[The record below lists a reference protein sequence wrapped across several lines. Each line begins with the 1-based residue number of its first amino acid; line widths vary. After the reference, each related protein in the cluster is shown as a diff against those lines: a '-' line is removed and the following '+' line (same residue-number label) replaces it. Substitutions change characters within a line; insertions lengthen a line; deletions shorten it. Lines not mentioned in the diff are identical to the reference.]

1 MIESK
6 EDDMINVYKVTVKGI
21 FVDQQKIEYRQL
33 IKKAENKQYFYK
45 EVKEKYYKLYFDIDY
60 HDKYSFIKN
69 YDDYT
74 KKIINVIIKVLNKAF
89 VNPNILYIYG
99 EKNTGLGVHLY
110 FYNIVVN
117 QQIHKYILNEIYLHF
132 MYVEKVRLKYV
143 KQIIDYHVICN
154 GTLRLFY
161 FNFKNGYYYPSKEK
175 STFPIPTPNLNP
187 NTNLNTHINQSTNVE
202 EYMIYSIIKTNKK
215 DHDMLTNAFIEIMQN
230 KSMIKCAVMLP
241 RM

>member
-1 MIESK
+1 MIKSK
-6 EDDMINVYKVTVKGI
+6 DDNIINVYKVNLKGDV
-21 FVDQQKIEYRQL
+21 VDQQKIEYKQL
-33 IKKAENKQYFYK
+33 IKKVENKQYFYN
-45 EVKEKYYKLYFDIDY
+45 EIKEKYYKLYFDIDY
-60 HDKYSFIKN
+60 HSKYSFIKN

-117 QQIHKYILNEIYLHF
+117 QKIHKYILNEIYLHF
-132 MYVEKVRLKYV
+132 MYVEKVKLKYV
-143 KQIIDYHVICN
+143 KKIIDHHIICN

-175 STFPIPTPNLNP
+175 STFPIPNY
-187 NTNLNTHINQSTNVE
+187 NTHINQPTNVE
-202 EYMIYSIIKTNKK
+202 EYMIYSIINTNKK
-215 DHDMLTNAFIEIMQN
+215 VHDTLTNAFIDIMQN
-230 KSMIKCAVMLP
+230 KSMIKCLVMMP
-241 RM
+241 PM